1 MLDVLKNMDVEKRD
15 RIINAAIT
23 EFASYPF
30 DKASTNEI
38 VKNAGISK
46 GLIFHYFGSKEGL
59 YEHVTGF
66 VLKKLF
72 DEINENVKYEESD
85 IFDRIKQI
93 VIMKAKLSLKYPQL
107 FDFIFMMIS
116 NETDKIDTKS
126 ILKVYAKYG
135 VNAQELLGK
144 VYSYNI
150 DYSLF
155 KEGQDI
161 ASSINIIRW
170 TLEKYSEEYIGS
182 IGNDLSSMDFDK
194 INEDLDMY
202 TIVLKKA
209 FYKTNN

>member
-1 MLDVLKNMDVEKRD
+1 MLDVLRNMDVEKRD

-23 EFASYPF
+23 EFAAYPF

-116 NETDKIDTKS
+116 NETDKMDTKS